1 MFKEIIYVMQD
12 NYAEI
17 WFKWFYKNWEK
28 FSPGDLLDNGLLPS
42 QIAERFVN
50 DNQNKLISL
59 ANKFDDNNED
69 ALDQFMKLSESELH
83 VMKYFL
89 KLIQLKKFK

>member
-1 MFKEIIYVMQD
+1 MKD
-12 NYAEI
+12 NSAEI

-28 FSPGDLLDNGLLPS
+28 FSPGELLEKGLLPS

-50 DNQNKLISL
+50 DNEDKLIEL
-59 ANKFDDNNED
+59 ASKFDYKNED

-83 VMKYFL
+83 IIKYFL
-89 KLIQLKKFK
+89 KLIQLKKN

>member
-1 MFKEIIYVMQD
+1 MKD
-12 NYAEI
+12 NSTEI

-28 FSPGDLLDNGLLPS
+28 FSPGELLDNGLLPS

-89 KLIQLKKFK
+89 KLIQLKKIK